1 MEEVDEV
8 IKVYSKPVCG
18 QCVGVKLWLKKNEIE
33 FEELSIMDSLDLLE
47 EHGVQSAP
55 AVFKGDELISV
66 GFNPDTLANA
76 LL

>member
-1 MEEVDEV
+1 M

-18 QCVGVKLWLKKNEIE
+18 QCVGVKLWLNKNEIE
-33 FEELSIMDSLDLLE
+33 FEELCIMDSLDLMA

-66 GFNPDTLANA
+66 GFNPEELEI